1 VRRRFVVVGVL
12 AMVGALLQIAPAIAG
27 SEGSFVAK
35 MNAERTARGL
45 APLRV
50 YGDLVDDARA
60 QSQRMMADG
69 NLFHNPALGSVT
81 SGWIA
86 LGENIGSGA
95 SVDAIHAAFMAS
107 ATHRGNILGDFN
119 YVGVGVAVE
128 SADRMWVTVVFM
140 KGADDLLDGGGTTTT
155 TTTTTVPEPVVG
167 TPSAEPVANE
177 VAAATAPSTQTA
189 LRRAPVPRHRP
200 IEAAA
205 LPLGVHVI

>member
-1 VRRRFVVVGVL
+1 MGIL
-12 AMVGALLQIAPAIAG
+12 AMMGALLQIGPAIAG

-140 KGADDLLDGGGTTTT
+140 KGPDDLLGGAETTTAT
-155 TTTTTVPEPVVG
+155 TTTTTVLEPVVG
-167 TPSAEPVANE
+167 TPSAEPVTSE
-177 VAAATAPSTQTA
+177 VAASPSPA
-189 LRRAPVPRHRP
+189 RAVVRRAPAPTHRP
-200 IEAAA
+200 IEADA
-205 LPLGVHVI
+205 LPLGVHLI